1 MLQIIEQSE
10 LSKNTIV
17 IYTSD
22 HGEMRGIHGVW
33 QKQLFYESAAK
44 VPLVIKV
51 PGSQEKISTSLVSL
65 VDLLPTLLS
74 LIGGS
79 IPAELSGRDISC
91 EIIGAESADS
101 EIVFSEYHAQGMM
114 SAGYMVRMGEY
125 KFCYYID
132 HPPQLF
138 DLSKDPF
145 EVDDL
150 AGNPLYDEVKA
161 ELQKVLFN
169 IVNPGQV
176 DENAKHDQK
185 KRMDH

>member
-1 MLQIIEQSE
+1 
-10 LSKNTIV
+10 
-17 IYTSD
+17 
-22 HGEMRGIHGVW
+22 
-33 QKQLFYESAAK
+33 
-44 VPLVIKV
+44 
-51 PGSQEKISTSLVSL
+51 
-65 VDLLPTLLS
+65 
-74 LIGGS
+74 
-79 IPAELSGRDISC
+79 
-91 EIIGAESADS
+91 
-101 EIVFSEYHAQGMM
+101 M

-138 DLSKDPF
+138 DLSKDPL

-161 ELQKVLFN
+161 ELQKVLFK